1 MADNYLEKRMEEYR
15 AGKLARKPRTVVANS
30 RREPSPLEGFRVYV
44 TGGASGIGRA
54 VVEAFRRVGCR
65 VAFCDIDRV
74 KGAATAQATGSQFH
88 PVDVTDAVAL
98 ENSVKHVISAWGDI
112 DIIINNV
119 GVGNFKPFIDTTV
132 DDFKTV
138 LDTNSVPLLV
148 TARTLAA
155 YRMTLPEE
163 ARCGGRIVNISSTR
177 HLMSEA
183 DSIAYSA
190 SKGAVLS
197 MTHSLMMSLS
207 PLGIT
212 VNCISPGWIH
222 TGDGSELT
230 PEDHQ
235 MHPSG
240 RVGRPADIA
249 RACLFLAAPDAD
261 FINGADLIIDG
272 GMTRKMIY

>member
-15 AGKLARKPRTVVANS
+15 AGKLAPKNRSIVAHS
-30 RREPSPLEGFRVYV
+30 RREPSPFEGFRVYV

-54 VVEAFRRVGCR
+54 IVEAFRRVGCR
-65 VAFCDIDRV
+65 VAFCDIDRA
-74 KGAATAQATGSQFH
+74 KGTATAQATGSQFH
-88 PVDVTDAVAL
+88 PVDVTDARAL
-98 ENSVKHVISAWGDI
+98 ENSVNHVIKAWGDI

-119 GVGNFKPFIDTTV
+119 GVGNFKPFIDTSV

-148 TARTLAA
+148 TAHTLAA
-155 YRMTLPEE
+155 HRMTLPEDQ
-163 ARCGGRIVNISSTR
+163 RRGGRIVNISSTR
-177 HLMSEA
+177 HLMSEP

-197 MTHSLMMSLS
+197 MTHSLMMSLAH
-207 PLGIT
+207 LGIT

-222 TGDGSELT
+222 TGDESELT

-249 RACLFLAAPDAD
+249 RACLFLASPDAD